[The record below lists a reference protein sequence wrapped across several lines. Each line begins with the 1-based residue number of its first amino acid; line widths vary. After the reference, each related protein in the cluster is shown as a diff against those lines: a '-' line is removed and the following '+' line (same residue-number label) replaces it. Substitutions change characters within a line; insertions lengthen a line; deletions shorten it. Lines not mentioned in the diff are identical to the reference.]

1 MFHICRY
8 EKSKGGLKR
17 GNNWTRK
24 YKNDKRLI
32 KGETE
37 TRTDWDT
44 KISIKPKIC
53 IGEYGIE
60 YKLRREEK
68 GNENRL

>member
-1 MFHICRY
+1 MRREQIGIQ
-8 EKSKGGLKR
+8 K
-17 GNNWTRK
+17 
-24 YKNDKRLI
+24 I
-32 KGETE
+32 
-37 TRTDWDT
+37 RTN
-44 KISIKPKIC
+44 PKIC

>member
-1 MFHICRY
+1 MFHICHY

-17 GNNWTRK
+17 GNIWTRK

-44 KISIKPKIC
+44 K
-53 IGEYGIE
+53 
-60 YKLRREEK
+60 
-68 GNENRL
+68 N

>member
-17 GNNWTRK
+17 GNIWTRK
-24 YKNDKRLI
+24 CKNDKRLI
-32 KGETE
+32 RGETE
-37 TRTDWDT
+37 TRK
-44 KISIKPKIC
+44 KIQKIRTNPKIC
-53 IGEYGIE
+53 ICEYGNE

>member
-1 MFHICRY
+1 MFPICRY

-17 GNNWTRK
+17 GNIWTRK

-32 KGETE
+32 RGETE
-37 TRTDWDT
+37 TRK
-44 KISIKPKIC
+44 KIQKIRTNPKIC
-53 IGEYGIE
+53 IGEYGNE